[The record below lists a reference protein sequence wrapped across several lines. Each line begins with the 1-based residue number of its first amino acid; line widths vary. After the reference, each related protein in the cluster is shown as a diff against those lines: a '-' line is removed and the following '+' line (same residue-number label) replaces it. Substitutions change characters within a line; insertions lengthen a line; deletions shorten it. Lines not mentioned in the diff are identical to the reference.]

1 MPGTPLANLLGMTIA
16 RHLARWGS
24 ARAMRRLSRSVPFF
38 GAIVA
43 AGMLGSSI
51 RRKGWVRGAADTAL
65 DATPF
70 VGALK
75 LGLEA
80 LRGRDLLRDK

>member
-1 MPGTPLANLLGMTIA
+1 MNLT
-16 RHLARWGS
+16 RHLARFGS
-24 ARAMRRLSRSVPFF
+24 ARAMRKMSRSVPFF
-38 GAIVA
+38 GAILA

-75 LGLEA
+75 LGLET
-80 LRGRDLLRDK
+80 LRGRDLLRDKRRIS